1 MNEQVL
7 IGFNTSIYFSDV
19 DGKCEGISLTF
30 SAGEDLGDGMISV
43 RCDNMHRFR
52 LRLKAGESS
61 EDVCKSLEN
70 LAKFIREDLNAK

>member
-1 MNEQVL
+1 MKEPVL

-19 DGKCEGISLTF
+19 DGMCEGISLTF

-43 RCDNMHRFR
+43 PCDIMHRFR
-52 LRLKAGESS
+52 LRLKTGGSS

>member
-1 MNEQVL
+1 MKEQVL
-7 IGFNTSIYFSDV
+7 IGFNTSIDFSDV

-30 SAGEDLGDGMISV
+30 SAGEDLGDGTISV
-43 RCDNMHRFR
+43 PGDIMHRFR
-52 LRLKAGESS
+52 LRLKTGESS